1 MRDTVKFISKILF
14 LLFAGFIFNLPSFA
28 QAKHSSRILLIPLDD
43 RPPCFQW
50 VVKMGEIG
58 DAEVVAPP
66 RELLGK
72 FTEFGKSDE
81 IIDWVK
87 KQNLKSFDAAVI
99 SIDMLAYGGLVAMRE
114 YEADAQ
120 TAQKRLAFIREI
132 KKSAPQ
138 MKIYAAS
145 VIMRL
150 APTGNV
156 TNESYRVNLAK
167 WAEISVDPNLR
178 KETAE
183 LEKKIPA
190 DALQNYKSSRI
201 RDLQTNLA
209 AIKLV
214 QDKVVEQLILGQ
226 DDAKPKG
233 VHVADRERLISEVNK
248 LKLQSKIGV
257 QPGADELSM
266 LSLARALGDKYDYQP
281 KIKAIYS
288 SDVIRNQVMPYED
301 RPLHQTVSFQ
311 IESIGAKEVQT
322 EAEADILFFVYASRF
337 EKGRAESFAE
347 EIATAAK
354 KPGIYNQKFVTRKFI
369 IADVDPKGDVQGA
382 DPNFTRELLK
392 RKIFLSYAPS
402 GYAAWNTA
410 GNTVGTALPHGVIFS
425 SAYNQLFNAGT
436 ERKQQIRTTEKDNT
450 KTLRFPEITGKSQ
463 QIARAQLWFTMNR
476 LLDDYV
482 YHSLVRP
489 EAGKFIR
496 ENNLNSLRLATDG
509 KQKVENFIR
518 ERMSFYINSEQINR
532 LSINV
537 PCCFDNNLAV
547 GCGELKNFS
556 IYLPWDRTFEAELNF
571 DFERCTATS

>member
-1 MRDTVKFISKILF
+1 MRSAQKILF
-14 LLFAGFIFNLPSFA
+14 LSALVFLFVFSAFA
-28 QAKHSSRILLIPLDD
+28 QAKPSSKVLLIPLDD
-43 RPPCFQW
+43 RPPCYQW

-72 FTEFGKSDE
+72 FTEFGKSDQ
-81 IIDWVK
+81 IIEWVK
-87 KQNLKSFDAAVI
+87 KQDLKSFDAAVI

-114 YEADAQ
+114 YQTDQ
-120 TAQKRLAFIREI
+120 PTAQKRLAFIREI
-132 KKSAPQ
+132 KKAAPQ

-156 TNESYRVNLAK
+156 VNESYRANLAN
-167 WAEISVDPNLR
+167 WAEISVDSNLR

-190 DALQNYKSSRI
+190 EALQNYKSARV

-214 QDKVVEQLILGQ
+214 QDKIIEQLILGQ

-233 VHVADRERLISEVNK
+233 VHVADRERLIAEVNK
-248 LKLQSKIGV
+248 LNLQSKIGV

-266 LSLARALGDKYDYQP
+266 LSLARALGDKYNYQP
-281 KIKAIYS
+281 KIKAVYS
-288 SDVIRNQVMPYED
+288 SDAIRNQVMPYED

-311 IESIGAKEVQT
+311 IESVGAKEVQT
-322 EAEADILFFVYASRF
+322 EAEADILFYVYASRF

-347 EIATAAK
+347 EIAAAAK
-354 KPGIYNQKFVTRKFI
+354 KPGMYNGKTVSRKFI
-369 IADVDPKGDVQGA
+369 VADVDPKGDVQGA

-392 RKIFLSYAPS
+392 RKIFLSYMPA

-425 SAYNQLFNAGT
+425 LAYKNLFDVNAEQSQAMKNGG
-436 ERKQQIRTTEKDNT
+436 RKPNASESIKQ
-450 KTLRFPEITGKSQ
+450 SQ
-463 QIARAQLWFTMNR
+463 KIARTQLWFTMNR

-496 ENNLNSLRLATDG
+496 DNKLNSLRLSADG

-518 ERMSFYINSEQINR
+518 ERMNYYISEEKINNISTN
-532 LSINV
+532 LPILLY
-537 PCCFDNNLAV
+537 NNLSV
-547 GCGELKNFS
+547 SCGGLKDFS
-556 IYLPWDRTFEAELNF
+556 IYLPWERTFEAELNF
-571 DFERCTATS
+571 DFEKCVAIS

>member
-1 MRDTVKFISKILF
+1 MKSAQR
-14 LLFAGFIFNLPSFA
+14 IFNLSALVILFGISIFA
-28 QAKHSSRILLIPLDD
+28 QGKSSSRVLLIPLDD

-72 FTEFGKSDE
+72 FTEFGKSDQ

-114 YEADAQ
+114 NQTDGQ

-132 KKSAPQ
+132 KKAAPN

-156 TNESYRVNLAK
+156 VNESYRANLAN

-190 DALQNYKSSRI
+190 EALQNYKSARV

-214 QDKVVEQLILGQ
+214 QDKVIEQLILGQ

-233 VHVADRERLISEVNK
+233 VHVADRERLIAEVNK

-266 LSLARALGDKYDYQP
+266 LGLARALGDKFSYQP

-288 SDVIRNQVMPYED
+288 SEAIRNQVMPYED

-311 IESIGAKEVQT
+311 IESVGAREVQT
-322 EAEADILFFVYASRF
+322 EAEADILFYVYASRF
-337 EKGRAESFAE
+337 EKGRAKSFAQ
-347 EIATAAK
+347 EIKNGYMNTSD
-354 KPGIYNQKFVTRKFI
+354 GIGFDKREMKDFI

-382 DPNFTRELLK
+382 DPNFTEELKNQL
-392 RKIFLSYAPS
+392 IFQQVL

-410 GNTVGTALPHGVIFS
+410 GNTIGTALPHGMLFGLS
-425 SAYNQLFNAGT
+425 SSRFKLNKNDYRNP
-436 ERKQQIRTTEKDNT
+436 RKVAQMELLQNRIAEAQTWFLLNRVLDDYQFHTIVRPETNKLLKEKNWNVFRLEPQQARTTENEIAQR
-450 KTLRFPEITGKSQ
+450 LRRTVAENLNRISPVWKGKSN
-463 QIARAQLWFTMNR
+463 IICENVSDFRFT
-476 LLDDYV
+476 
-482 YHSLVRP
+482 
-489 EAGKFIR
+489 
-496 ENNLNSLRLATDG
+496 
-509 KQKVENFIR
+509 
-518 ERMSFYINSEQINR
+518 
-532 LSINV
+532 
-537 PCCFDNNLAV
+537 
-547 GCGELKNFS
+547 
-556 IYLPWDRTFEAELNF
+556 LPWDRTFEGEIDYNLNCRILAKKQKPEGKTRGVF
-571 DFERCTATS
+571 RVQ

>member
-1 MRDTVKFISKILF
+1 MMKLAQKILF
-14 LLFAGFIFNLPSFA
+14 FSAFIFLFGISAFA
-28 QAKHSSRILLIPLDD
+28 QAKPSSRILLIPLDD

-58 DAEVVAPP
+58 DAEIVAPP

-114 YEADAQ
+114 YQTDQQ
-120 TAQKRLAFIREI
+120 TAQNRLAFIREI
-132 KKSAPQ
+132 KKNAPQ

-156 TNESYRVNLAK
+156 VNESYRANLAN

-190 DALQNYKSSRI
+190 EALANYKSARV

-214 QDKVVEQLILGQ
+214 EDKVIEQLILGQ

-233 VHVADRERLISEVNK
+233 VHVADRERLIAEVNK
-248 LKLQSKIGV
+248 LNLQSKIGV

-266 LSLARALGDKYDYQP
+266 LSLARALGDKYSYQP

-288 SDVIRNQVMPYED
+288 SEAIRNQVMPYED

-311 IESIGAKEVQT
+311 IESVGAKEVQT
-322 EAEADILFFVYASRF
+322 EDEADILFYVYASRF
-337 EKGRAESFAE
+337 EQGRAKSFAE
-347 EIATAAK
+347 EIQNSFMNSND
-354 KPGIYNQKFVTRKFI
+354 GIGFLKRKLKKFI
-369 IADVDPKGDVQGA
+369 VADVDPKGDVQGA
-382 DPNFTRELLK
+382 DPKFTEELK
-392 RKIFLSYAPS
+392 NRGIFQRVL

-410 GNTVGTALPHGVIFS
+410 GNTIGTALPHGMMFGLS
-425 SAYNQLFNAGT
+425 NARFILK
-436 ERKQQIRTTEKDNT
+436 ESEYRSPRKV
-450 KTLRFPEITGKSQ
+450 
-463 QIARAQLWFTMNR
+463 AQVEMVQDRVAKAQTWFLLNR
-476 LLDDYV
+476 ILDDYLF
-482 YHSLVRP
+482 HSEIRP
-489 EAGKFIR
+489 DTNKRLREKNWNVFRLEPEQARITETEITPKIR
-496 ENNLNSLRLATDG
+496 RIIADTLNRISPLWSGGSGIICENVSDFRFT
-509 KQKVENFIR
+509 
-518 ERMSFYINSEQINR
+518 
-532 LSINV
+532 
-537 PCCFDNNLAV
+537 
-547 GCGELKNFS
+547 
-556 IYLPWDRTFEAELNF
+556 LPWDRTFESEIDYNLNCRNMVKKQKQDGKTRGVF
-571 DFERCTATS
+571 RVQ